1 MLFTYLRE
9 AIHHLYSAKQ
19 RTLIALVGISIGISA
34 VIAMVSIGMIFGQET
49 TRQFAGMGID
59 IMVISKN
66 FWEPDNKN
74 TPITLK
80 EALELPQLVPGIATV
95 APIISY
101 HGEYRFAGY
110 PKPGDQ
116 EDRYLRLLGVTAS
129 FQELNKLQLQEGRFI
144 SDLDEKQ
151 SYVVLGCKVR
161 TYPGFKTFKGK
172 LVGKLIKINNYY
184 YLIIGVLKCTPAE
197 SSLDSLGRYYDIDTA
212 VFLPISTIQ
221 YHYHSG
227 RGIEELMVRMQP
239 KVNYLLLSTL
249 VKQYFA
255 KRVKGLK
262 VQVGTAKGLIKQSEK
277 TAQRITFL
285 LAAIGSISLLAG
297 CIGIM
302 NVMLTAVIERR
313 REIGILRAIG
323 AKRRDIRWQ
332 FLTEAV
338 ILSLIGGAFGT
349 GLGITAAYCVAWFN
363 EWQFLISYQVILL
376 GVGVSSAVGI
386 FFGFYPAHKAAKL
399 DPITALRS
407 E

>member
-1 MLFTYLRE
+1 
-9 AIHHLYSAKQ
+9 
-19 RTLIALVGISIGISA
+19 LIALIGISIGISA
-34 VIAMVSIGMIFGQET
+34 VIAMVSIGIIYGQET
-49 TRQFAGMGID
+49 IRQLTGMGTD
-59 IMVISKN
+59 IMTIEKG
-66 FWEPDNKN
+66 WEPTKEN
-74 TPITLK
+74 TSITL
-80 EALELPQLVPGIATV
+80 ENALELPKLVPGIATV
-95 APIISY
+95 VPIISH

-110 PKPGDQ
+110 PKPSDTENPQ
-116 EDRYLRLLGVTAS
+116 LRYRRYLRLLGVTAN
-129 FQELNKLQLQEGRFI
+129 FQELNKIQLQEGRFI

-151 SYVVLGCKVR
+151 SYIVLGCKILTR
-161 TYPGFKTFKGK
+161 PGFKTFKGK
-172 LVGKLIKINNYY
+172 LVGTSVKINDYF
-184 YLIIGVLKCTPAE
+184 YLIIGILKCTPPD
-197 SSLDSLGRYYDIDTA
+197 SSLDSLGMYYNIDRS
-212 VFLPISTIQ
+212 VFLPISTMQ
-221 YHYHSG
+221 YHYQNQVE
-227 RGIEELMVRMQP
+227 IEQLIARMQP
-239 KVNYLLLSTL
+239 NVHYLLLTTL

-255 KRVKGLK
+255 KQAKGLK
-262 VQVGTAKGLIKQSEK
+262 VQVSTAKGLIKQAEK

-285 LAAIGSISLLAG
+285 LATIGSISLLAG

-323 AKRRDIRWQ
+323 ARRRDIRWQ
-332 FLTEAV
+332 FLVEAV

>member
-1 MLFTYLRE
+1 MLFTYFRE

-19 RTLIALVGISIGISA
+19 RTLIALIGISIGIGA
-34 VIAMVSIGMIFGQET
+34 VIAMVSIGMIVGQET
-49 TRQFAGMGID
+49 TRQFAGIGTDLMTITK
-59 IMVISKN
+59 S
-66 FWEPDNKN
+66 WEPKNEN

-80 EALELPQLVPGIATV
+80 TVLELPRLVPGIATV
-95 APIISY
+95 VPFIY
-101 HGEYRFAGY
+101 DYGKYRFNSQ
-110 PKPGDQ
+110 PKPHDG
-116 EDRYLRLLGVTAS
+116 EKRYLQFLGVTAS
-129 FQELNKLQLQEGRFI
+129 FQELNKIQLQEGRFI
-144 SDLDEKQ
+144 SDLEEKQ
-151 SYVVLGCKVR
+151 SYVVLGCKVL

-172 LVGKLIKINNYY
+172 LVGKLLKIGNHD
-184 YLIIGVLKCTPAE
+184 YLIIGVLKCIPTD
-197 SSLDSLGRYYDIDTA
+197 SSIDFLSRYYDIDTS
-212 VFLPISTIQ
+212 VFLPISTVTQ
-221 YHYHSG
+221 HHYHNNVE
-227 RGIEELMVRMQP
+227 IETLIVRMQP

-262 VQVGTAKGLIKQSEK
+262 VQVNTAKGLIKQAEK
-277 TAQRITFL
+277 TSQRITFL

-332 FLTEAV
+332 FLVEAV
-338 ILSLIGGAFGT
+338 ILSLIGGAFGM
-349 GLGITAAYCVAWFN
+349 GLGITAAYGVAWFN
-363 EWQFLISYQVILL
+363 EWQFFISSQVILL